1 MTDADEPHDDMP
13 RVSARPNAETS
24 FEAEL
29 DDEPPAQHAP
39 VYVDVVTHEHELRPI
54 IPARFRPENIKATAK
69 RAAGRQAH
77 RAGYHAVR
85 IPLRYAPLG
94 TWYALVGLLRLV
106 GRLARWTFDMEARP
120 LQHAAIRLEDFDKW
134 SLVVGKRSARSARR
148 LFLVGICAVPV
159 AIAVALFAWLAPG
172 WFQALVALCAIPGLA
187 RVGRPA
193 GKPIV
198 QAAVVAPQHRKLNSD
213 IVLRAYYAAGIG
225 NPDKPGQQIEFLS
238 TMSDVKDQGAQVRL
252 AVPFGMTFDDV
263 FSRRKKIASGLDVS
277 VNQVFLSKD
286 KDSDRRHTL
295 YIAYVDP
302 LGVPAGPTPLLD
314 CKPRDIWRA
323 APFGLDERGNRV
335 EILLLWISILIGA
348 QPRKGKTFSARLL
361 ALYAALDPY
370 VRLFIADGKN
380 SPDWRKFAL
389 VADMMIYGSHPSR
402 DGDPV
407 DQLLWT
413 LRTIKKHIQKVNEVL
428 STLPASVC
436 PEGKLTRALARDPR
450 YPDLRVWMLV
460 MEEFQIYY
468 ELDDKDASQEI
479 ASLLSYIMAVG
490 PSAGVIIL
498 SSSQKPSGVG
508 GGQDVP
514 RLFTRYRD
522 NHAVRFAL
530 KCGNRIVS
538 EAVLGGD
545 AYAEGYDA
553 SSLPN
558 GPEYRGVGYL
568 YGLTDDTPTVRTHL
582 ADHPDAEKIL
592 LAARRHRE
600 AAGTLSGMAAGEDVA
615 RHVRDILA
623 DVRSVFYAGEA
634 WISWKQLAERMAE
647 QLPEH
652 YADLTQEAISA
663 QIRALGVE
671 PKKGKFEGASLW
683 GVPRDRIEQA
693 AKRREIE
700 AGR

>member
-1 MTDADEPHDDMP
+1 MTDAEPHDDMP

-54 IPARFRPENIKATAK
+54 IPARFRPENIKTTAK

-134 SLVVGKRSARSARR
+134 HLVVGKRSARSARR

-198 QAAVVAPQHRKLNSD
+198 QAAVVAPQYRKLNSD

-225 NPDKPGQQIEFLS
+225 NPDKPGQKIEFLS
-238 TMSDVKDQGAQVRL
+238 TMADVKNQGAQVRL

-295 YIAYVDP
+295 YVAYTDP
-302 LGVPAGPTPLLD
+302 LSIPAGPTPLLD
-314 CKPRDIWRA
+314 LRPRDIWRP

-407 DQLLWT
+407 EQLLWT
-413 LRTIKKHIQKVNEVL
+413 LRATKKHIQKVNEVL

-460 MEEFQIYY
+460 MEEFQVYY
-468 ELDDKDASQEI
+468 ELDDKDANQEI
-479 ASLLSYIMAVG
+479 AELLSYIKAVG

-498 SSSQKPSGVG
+498 SSSQKPSGIG
-508 GGQDVP
+508 AGDVA
-514 RLFTRYRD
+514 RLFNRYRD
-522 NHAVRFAL
+522 NHDVRFAL

-545 AYAEGYDA
+545 AYSEGFDA
-553 SSLPN
+553 SALPN

-568 YGLTDDTPTVRTHL
+568 YGLSDSTPTVRTYL

-615 RHVRDILA
+615 RHVRDVLA